1 MSPRILFA
9 AAVAAFS
16 TFASIASAGV
26 VYVEQERRVESAVG
40 HNSEEFFGGREEVA
54 PDFGPFDGRAESD
67 DFDPDD
73 GDNVRAIMTQL
84 SRLETAGVA
93 ANGVLRVEGD
103 DDFGRGSSRLRTIF
117 DVTDSPQDFT
127 LRYDIQATG
136 DTFPTAVRRAFNA
149 MLSLR
154 RIDGTGTGTDVATP
168 LDVDLFYEEGEG
180 PTAASDTESG
190 TLAPGRYALDF
201 LIEAFPSNPFA
212 NYQATYDVALQLSEA
227 GPGPTPIPLPPAA
240 LAALVTT
247 GAFGALKAARS
258 RRLTRCSASR

>member
-1 MSPRILFA
+1 MLPRIMFA
-9 AAVAAFS
+9 AAVAAIGAL
-16 TFASIASAGV
+16 ASVASAGV
-26 VYVEQERRVESAVG
+26 VYVEQERRVEAAVG
-40 HNSEEFFGGREEVA
+40 NNSEEFFGETEEIA

-67 DFDPDD
+67 AFDPDD

-84 SRLETAGVA
+84 SRLETSGITASGAV
-93 ANGVLRVEGD
+93 RVEGE

-127 LRYDIQATG
+127 LRYAIQATG
-136 DTFPTAVRRAFNA
+136 ESTPTPVRRAFNA

-154 RIDGTGTGTDVATP
+154 RIEGTGTGTDIAAP
-168 LDVDLFYEEGEG
+168 LDVDLFYEESEG

-212 NYQATYDVALQLSEA
+212 NYQATYDVALQLSDA

-240 LAALVTT
+240 LAALATT
-247 GAFGALKAARS
+247 GAFGALKAAR
-258 RRLTRCSASR
+258 RRRGRA